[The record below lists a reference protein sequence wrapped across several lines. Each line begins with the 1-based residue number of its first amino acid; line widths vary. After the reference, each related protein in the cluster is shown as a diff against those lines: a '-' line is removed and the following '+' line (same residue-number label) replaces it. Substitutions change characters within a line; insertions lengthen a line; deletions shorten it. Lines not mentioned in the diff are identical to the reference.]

1 MTRHWWVLVVLLV
14 AFGIAGR
21 IDYEAAQANGDSAG
35 QLRRSTTSTEG
46 V

>member
-1 MTRHWWVLVVLLV
+1 MSRHWWVLVVLFV

-21 IDYEAAQANGDSAG
+21 IDYEVARASCDARQSLTDKGK
-35 QLRRSTTSTEG
+35 R

>member
-21 IDYEAAQANGDSAG
+21 IDYEVEHATWASRVEHAG
-35 QLRRSTTSTEG
+35 R
-46 V
+46 